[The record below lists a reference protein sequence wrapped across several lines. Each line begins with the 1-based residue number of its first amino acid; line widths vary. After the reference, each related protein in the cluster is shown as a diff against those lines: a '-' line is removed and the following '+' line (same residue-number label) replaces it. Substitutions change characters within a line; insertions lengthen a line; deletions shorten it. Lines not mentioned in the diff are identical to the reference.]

1 VPLRIGWPRARRWFI
16 RLLHLDESAHRIALG
31 AALGMFIALTP
42 TVGVQMLLVFLVT
55 AVIPANRAAGL
66 PMVWVTNPATMVP
79 VYSFNLWVGAKV
91 VGTSETVQAKFA
103 QALASLTSR
112 DLPPWALVKEWWDVA
127 VSVAVPLWVGSILV
141 GLAAGLATY
150 GVMYGLV
157 TAFRR
162 AHARR
167 LEARACARAAGA
179 AAGAAPGP
187 GGQGGA

>member
-1 VPLRIGWPRARRWFI
+1 MPFRIGWRRARRWFI
-16 RLLHLDESAHRIALG
+16 HLLHLDESVHRIALG

-91 VGTSETVQAKFA
+91 VGASEPVQAKFA
-103 QALASLTSR
+103 QALANLASR

-127 VSVAVPLWVGSILV
+127 MSVAVPLWVGSVLV
-141 GLAAGLATY
+141 GLAAGVVTY

-157 TAFRR
+157 TAYRR
-162 AHARR
+162 VLARR
-167 LEARACARAAGA
+167 MEARAAARAARA
-179 AAGAAPGP
+179 AAGAGP
-187 GGQGGA
+187 KAGGQGGA